1 MPVSNNNFM
10 DKLLRDVEKCFESEK
25 NKLIEFLNTKGFNNT
40 QSDELAFAMRRA
52 VYYLKINK
60 AERKKIGK
68 ATMKY
73 IREGHKKNKEI
84 ITSLL
89 DKDKLDILRENSSD
103 ERIDYKLIQ
112 QYFIHQMQLVAMPR
126 AGTNIFFRLALAP
139 FFWKLK
145 KWGFGQVKQI
155 NLLYNLFVKYK
166 LDDYG
171 TEFDDGE
178 MYIGEKEQK
187 ERIRNQFQ
195 QPAFKY
201 WKEFDQNLGWI

>member
-10 DKLLRDVEKCFESEK
+10 DKLLRDVEECFKGEK
-25 NKLIEFLNTKGFNNT
+25 NNLIEFFIGQDFDDT

-60 AERKKIGK
+60 AERKKIEK

-73 IREGHKKNKEI
+73 IRDGHKKNILI

-89 DKDKLDILRENSSD
+89 DEDKLDILKENSSD
-103 ERIDYKLIQ
+103 ERIDYKLKQ
-112 QYFIHQMQLVAMPR
+112 QYLIHQIQLDAMPR

-145 KWGFGQVKQI
+145 KWGCGQVKQI
-155 NLLYNLFVKYK
+155 NLLYKLFVKYK

-171 TEFDDGE
+171 TRFDDGE

-201 WKEFDQNLGWI
+201 WKEFDQKLGWI